1 MNPES
6 SSTDFSPGSADERW
20 IDAALSEHARLG
32 HGDDEELVF
41 RILQETVHRPLRSPS
56 RTATVRHWR
65 PFMVAAGSI
74 AASVALA
81 LVLLPRQAPTPDER
95 RSDELR
101 FVVRMASPEAPPS
114 NGKTPVQPRIA
125 ATRHT
130 GPFEL
135 TAPAA
140 SVLPEAPALAS
151 GHFEWVSGFAPSFS
165 PQPRT
170 EAVGER
176 LRITADRG
184 ESTGSG
190 MIYEGDVLV
199 EHDAFRIEAATV
211 RVSVPGEEETAEA
224 PLLAHRVRVVRPASG
239 CVAEAETL
247 RFDPASG
254 RLVLTGVTRV
264 ESAKGQL
271 DQFAPGDRLILS
283 ESGFSVETAPVE
295 RYASPLPR
303 SR

>member
-41 RILQETVHRPLRSPS
+41 RILQETVHRPARSRPGKGS
-56 RTATVRHWR
+56 VREWR
-65 PFMVAAGSI
+65 PFVVAAGSI
-74 AASVALA
+74 AASVAVA
-81 LVLLPRQAPTPDER
+81 LVVLSRQSPAPSER

-101 FVVRMASPEAPPS
+101 FVVRVTSPEAR
-114 NGKTPVQPRIA
+114 KADLRDTVQPRVA

-130 GPFEL
+130 GTLEL
-135 TAPAA
+135 TAPASTA
-140 SVLPEAPALAS
+140 LPGAPVLAS
-151 GHFEWVSGFAPSFS
+151 GHFEWVSEFGPSFS

-190 MIYEGDVLV
+190 MVYEGDVLV
-199 EHDAFRIEAATV
+199 EHDSFRIEAATV
-211 RVSVPGEEETAEA
+211 RLPVPGSGDVGEA
-224 PLLAHRVRVVRPASG
+224 PLLAHRVRVVRPSSD

-264 ESAKGQL
+264 ESERGEL
-271 DQFAPGDRLILS
+271 DQFAPGDRLVLS
-283 ESGFSVETAPVE
+283 ESGFTVETAPVE
-295 RYASPLPR
+295 RHASPLPR
-303 SR
+303 TR